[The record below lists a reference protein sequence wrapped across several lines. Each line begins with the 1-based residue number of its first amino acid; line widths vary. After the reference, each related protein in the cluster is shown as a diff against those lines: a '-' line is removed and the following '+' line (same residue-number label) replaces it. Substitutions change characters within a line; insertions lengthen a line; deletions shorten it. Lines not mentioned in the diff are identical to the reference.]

1 MQREVIVEV
10 VVWGWM
16 QPREAGAGTGGEGKG
31 CRSSGLAQEEV
42 RSSRRQGSTSAKCHV
57 AALEGAGT
65 VKDGV
70 VRGVKG
76 STAAGRKEPRES
88 HQTVVTA
95 RPEVASEKV
104 GATEP

>member
-1 MQREVIVEV
+1 
-10 VVWGWM
+10 M
-16 QPREAGAGTGGEGKG
+16 QPREAGSGTGGEGKG
-31 CRSSGLAQEEV
+31 CRSAGLAQEEV
-42 RSSRRQGSTSAKCHV
+42 RSGRRQGSTKCHV

-70 VRGVKG
+70 VRRVKG
-76 STAAGRKEPRES
+76 GTAAGRKEPRES